1 MRCRPQ
7 AHLREP
13 LPQPLHCRYISSR
26 SIPEVAAQLGTPL
39 SSEELQ
45 EALSVLCVGGAV
57 AGSAEML
64 VRIDDVVAMWLL
76 D

>member
-1 MRCRPQ
+1 M
-7 AHLREP
+7 
-13 LPQPLHCRYISSR
+13 
-26 SIPEVAAQLGTPL
+26 GTPL